1 MRHKRLRRNKSA
13 QRRQPKAVAQVIN
26 DIWSMDFVKDQLFD
40 GRRLGA
46 LTLVDNYTR
55 ECLAIDIG
63 QNLRGDDVVATL
75 GRVCALRGLPRVI
88 KTDNGSEFISKA
100 MYKWAY
106 ENGVE
111 IDLSRPGN
119 YGQYAVRILQW
130 PLPSGMPEQPLV
142 LVIGRRQGENRR
154 LADVL

>member
-1 MRHKRLRRNKSA
+1 MRHKRPKRNKLA
-13 QRRQPKAVAQVIN
+13 QRRQPKAIAQAIN
-26 DIWSMDFVKDQLFD
+26 DIWSMDFVMDQLFD
-40 GRRLGA
+40 GRRLRA

-100 MYKWAY
+100 MEK
-106 ENGVE
+106 
-111 IDLSRPGN
+111 
-119 YGQYAVRILQW
+119 
-130 PLPSGMPEQPLV
+130 
-142 LVIGRRQGENRR
+142 
-154 LADVL
+154 